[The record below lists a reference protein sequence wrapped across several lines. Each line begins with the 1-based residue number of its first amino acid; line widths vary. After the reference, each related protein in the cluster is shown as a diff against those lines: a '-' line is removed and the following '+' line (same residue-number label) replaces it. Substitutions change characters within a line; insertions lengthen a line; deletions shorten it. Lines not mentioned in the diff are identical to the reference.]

1 MEVFKQVYNLIKK
14 LKVRIISYYK
24 LLYLF
29 KELESDFLIWI
40 LIVEYSLSDNTADIL
55 IKKEFLVY
63 YKIIIK

>member
-1 MEVFKQVYNLIKK
+1 MEVFKQVYNLIIK